1 MNGISSSS
9 RFGLSTRSRISGR
22 LCCDGKANS
31 TSDCEGSARL
41 AGVVFLFD
49 NHLSGTAGLIFL
61 ASIAVLARCG
71 IVWMIFLHEED
82 GEDGSG
88 YWPPRPLP

>member
-1 MNGISSSS
+1 
-9 RFGLSTRSRISGR
+9 
-22 LCCDGKANS
+22 
-31 TSDCEGSARL
+31 
-41 AGVVFLFD
+41 VFLFD

-61 ASIAVLARCG
+61 APIAVLARCG